1 MNAASILRRVFD
13 QVGWPGMLGMALLL
27 GAGVMTVTDVLP
39 KKAQVSQLQQENI
52 SLKKRI
58 AQAAQSGIPMAGNE
72 DDLARF
78 YGFFDSGSTTSWL
91 EKLYAAAASQNLQ
104 LLQAEYSLKQDPESK
119 LMRYQ
124 ISLPV
129 HGSYPQIRRFVAQIL
144 TDVPIASLDDIS
156 FKRES
161 VTEAVLEAHIKL
173 TLFLSAD
180 SVGAP

>member
-1 MNAASILRRVFD
+1 MTAASILRRVFD
-13 QVGWPGMLGMALLL
+13 NVGWPGMLGMALLL
-27 GAGVMTVTDVLP
+27 GAGVMTVTDVQL
-39 KKAQVSQLQQENI
+39 KTAQVSELQQESL
-52 SLKKRI
+52 SLKRRI
-58 AQAAQSGIPMAGNE
+58 AQAAQSGIPVTGNE
-72 DDLARF
+72 DDLAKF
-78 YGFFDSGSTTSWL
+78 YGFFDNSSTTSWL

-104 LLQAEYSLKQDPESK
+104 LLQGEYSLKQDPDSK

-129 HGSYPQIRRFVAQIL
+129 HGSYPQIRRFVAQLL

-161 VTEAVLEAHIKL
+161 VADAVLEAHIKL